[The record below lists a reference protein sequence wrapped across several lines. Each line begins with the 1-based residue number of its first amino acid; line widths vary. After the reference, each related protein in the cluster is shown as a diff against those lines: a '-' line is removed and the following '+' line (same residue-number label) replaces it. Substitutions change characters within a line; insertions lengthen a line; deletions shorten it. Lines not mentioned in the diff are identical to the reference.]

1 MNYPVLLPREHG
13 GDKKIFRHVQ
23 DGGNARCTSPAAAA
37 ETLLQP
43 ARVLPPPFSGRCTL
57 QGASRRRDLTAARC
71 TGASPAV
78 SGLLH
83 AALVLPRPG
92 THHCTLHGRFP
103 RRFQAAARCTGV
115 SPAVFGAWQRT
126 HWGGPLKTTLLT
138 LFHRFGKTAVIRSH
152 TVRVLCSA
160 GADQPPNRNL
170 ALLFP
175 PTCRGPFR
183 TSLFR

>member
-1 MNYPVLLPREHG
+1 MNYPILLPREHG

-23 DGGNARCTSPAAAA
+23 DGGNALCTSPAAAA

-57 QGASRRRDLTAARC
+57 HGASRRRDHTVARYMSP
-71 TGASPAV
+71 SPAV
-78 SGLLH
+78 FALLH
-83 AALVLPRPG
+83 AAFVLPRPG
-92 THHCTLHGRFP
+92 THRCTLHEPFP
-103 RRFQAAARCTGV
+103 RRGRAAARCTGV
-115 SPAVFGAWQRT
+115 SSAVSGAWQRP
-126 HWGGPLKTTLLT
+126 HWGAPLKTTLLT